1 MRKLSLLVLAFVAIL
16 FVSCEDELTSLGLNL
31 RNPNDLLGT
40 SFMDSTTLTAQSILD
55 DTIPTTGLGS
65 NVLGFVKDPTFG
77 TTKASIYTQYLLNGN
92 SVDFGSAPVLDSVV
106 LTIRVGGFFGDTT
119 TALPIRV
126 YELDQKLYSDSTYRV
141 NSTLAHKSDNL
152 TYDPNYSVKPSP
164 TTRVLIDTNSY
175 DAHLRI
181 RLSDEFGYHF
191 LQNSQSMVNDQV
203 FAEFFKGLYI
213 TSDELSP
220 NETGSLLYV
229 NLTSSISGISI
240 YYKKNGIN
248 KRYGLLTKSTAV
260 RFNNF
265 EHDYTAGQSP
275 MNDDFVSEVI
285 NGIPVNGND
294 ALGQDILY
302 LQPTGGVKMKI
313 GFPTIKN
320 TFKDKNIVINRAE
333 LVISNI
339 SEDAPHFFMPALL
352 AIQGVKS
359 DGTITYLPDDAYFT
373 TTDYFGGSYNTSKK
387 EYRIRITNYIQDLI
401 LRDQYK
407 DYFYLVVSGAGVR
420 GNRLI
425 MGGLSPQDESK
436 RLRLEISYTEY

>member
-1 MRKLSLLVLAFVAIL
+1 MRKLSLLVLTFVAL
-16 FVSCEDELTSLGLNL
+16 VFVSCDDELTSLGLNL

-55 DTIPTTGLGS
+55 DTIASTGLGS
-65 NVLGFVKDPTFG
+65 NVIGYVNDPTFG
-77 TTKASIYTQYLLNGN
+77 ITKASVYSQYLLSGN
-92 SVDFGSAPVLDSVV
+92 SVDFGTAPVLDSVI

-141 NSTLAHKSDNL
+141 SSTVAHKSENL
-152 TYDPNYSVKPSP
+152 TYDPNYSVRPSP

-181 RLSDEFGYHF
+181 RLTDDFGLHF
-191 LQNSQSMVNDQV
+191 LQNSSSMVNDAT
-203 FAEFFKGLYI
+203 FANFFKGLYI
-213 TSDELSP
+213 TVENP
-220 NETGSLLYV
+220 QGTGSLLYV

-240 YYKKNGIN
+240 HYKKNGIN
-248 KRYGLLTKSTAV
+248 KRYALVSNSTAV

-265 EHDYTAGQSP
+265 EHNYITGQTQG
-275 MNDDFVSEVI
+275 NNDFVSEVI
-285 NGIPVNGND
+285 NGIPTGGHD
-294 ALGQDILY
+294 AVGQDKLY

-333 LVISNI
+333 LVITNI
-339 SEDAPHFFMPALL
+339 SEDEAHFFMPALL

-373 TTDYFGGSYNTSKK
+373 TTDYYGGSYNTSKK

-401 LRDQYK
+401 LRGQYK

-425 MGGLSPQDESK
+425 MGGLNPQDENT

>member
-1 MRKLSLLVLAFVAIL
+1 MRKLSLLVLVFVAIFL
-16 FVSCEDELTSLGLNL
+16 TSCEDELTSLGLNL
-31 RNPNDLLGT
+31 RDPNELLGT
-40 SFMDSTTLTAQSILD
+40 SFMDSTTLTAQSVLD
-55 DTIPTTGLGS
+55 DTIATTGLGS
-65 NVLGFVKDPTFG
+65 NVLGYVNDPTFG
-77 TTKASIYTQYLLNGN
+77 TTKASIYTQYLLSGN
-92 SVDFGSAPVLDSVV
+92 SVDFSTSPVLDSVI

-141 NSTLAHKSDNL
+141 SSTVAHKNDNL
-152 TYDPNYSVKPSP
+152 TYDPNYSVRPSP
-164 TTRVLIDTNSY
+164 TNRVLIDTNSY

-181 RLSDEFGYHF
+181 RLTDAFGLHF
-191 LQNSQSMVNDQV
+191 LQNSSSMANDAL
-203 FAEFFKGLYI
+203 FANFFKGLYI
-213 TSDELSP
+213 TLDNP
-220 NETGSLLYV
+220 QGTGSLLYV

-248 KRYGLLTKSTAV
+248 KRYALVTNSSAV

-265 EHDYTAGQSP
+265 EHNYNQANSH
-275 MNDDFVSEVI
+275 FISEVI
-285 NGIPVNGND
+285 NGIPANGNAVVGED
-294 ALGQDILY
+294 KLY

-320 TFKDKNIVINRAE
+320 SFKNKNLVINRAE
-333 LVISNI
+333 LVITNI
-339 SEDAPHFFMPALL
+339 SEDDAHFFMPALL

-359 DGTITYLPDDAYFT
+359 DGTITYLPDDAYYT
-373 TTDYFGGSYNTSKK
+373 STDYFGGSYNTSKK

-425 MGGLSPQDESK
+425 MGGLNPDDENT

>member
-1 MRKLSLLVLAFVAIL
+1 MRKLSLLLLAFVAII
-16 FVSCEDELTSLGLNL
+16 FVSCEDELSSLGLNL

-40 SFMDSTTLTAQSILD
+40 SFMDSTTLTAQSVLD

-65 NVLGFVKDPTFG
+65 NVLGYVNDPTFG
-77 TTKASIYTQYLLNGN
+77 TTKASVYTQYLLSGN
-92 SVDFGSAPVLDSVV
+92 SVDFGTNPILDSVI

-141 NSTLAHKSDNL
+141 HSSVAHKIENL
-152 TYDPNYSVKPSP
+152 TYDPNYSVQPSP

-181 RLSDEFGYHF
+181 RLTNEFGLHFLNNSDE
-191 LQNSQSMVNDQV
+191 LINDET
-203 FAEFFKGLYI
+203 FANFFKGLYI
-213 TSDELSP
+213 TLDNP
-220 NETGSLLYV
+220 QGTGSLLYV

-248 KRYGLLTKSTAV
+248 KRYALVTSSTAV

-265 EHDYTAGQSP
+265 EHNYTKANP
-275 MNDDFVSEVI
+275 HFISEVI
-285 NGIPVNGND
+285 NGVPANG
-294 ALGQDILY
+294 ASAVGQDKLY

-313 GFPTIKN
+313 GFPHIKN
-320 TFKDKNIVINRAE
+320 TFKDKSIVINRAE
-333 LVISNI
+333 LVITNI
-339 SEDAPHFFMPALL
+339 SEDATHFFMPALL

-359 DGTITYLPDDAYFT
+359 DGTIAYLPDDAYYT
-373 TTDYFGGSYNTSKK
+373 STDYFGASYNTTKK

-401 LRDQYK
+401 LRGQYK

-425 MGGLSPQDESK
+425 MGGLNPDDSNT